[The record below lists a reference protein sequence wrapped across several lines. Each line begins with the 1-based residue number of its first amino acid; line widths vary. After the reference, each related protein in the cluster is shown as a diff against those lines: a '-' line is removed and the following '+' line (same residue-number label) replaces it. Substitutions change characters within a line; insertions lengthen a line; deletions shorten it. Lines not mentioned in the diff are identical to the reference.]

1 MGRADVV
8 ASRLRAE
15 TIGQFAHA
23 GATALLYVVLARLL
37 SPDAYGLIFL
47 ALAVIQVSRVVSDWG
62 IGKST
67 ARYVSEYRVN
77 DPTQVRHILEFG
89 GVVAITSVTLVGAV
103 LYVSADW
110 LATLIGT
117 PAVAPY
123 LRVGTLVLVT
133 FAGVSYL
140 RAVFQGA
147 EQIEYA
153 GLIQGL
159 EGLLRLLFATVFV
172 LLGTG
177 GLGALTGFAIGGI
190 VACLIGV
197 TTFYRRTY
205 RPHLDDVGP
214 IEDGLRRRI
223 VEYALPLAAT
233 RGANQLDR
241 QVDTVLVGAILTPV
255 AVAYYSLAKQVVT
268 IVDRPA
274 KILGFVIAP
283 TLSADNAAG
292 DTDTVR
298 RLYEEA
304 LGYMLM
310 LYIPAGVGLVLV
322 AEPVITLAFGSE
334 YAGAAPVLQ
343 ILALYAALQGVL
355 RITSEAL
362 DYLGRAKTRAYAR
375 GTAAVA
381 NVVLTVALLPVMGVV
396 GAAWATIVTHSLYT
410 GVNLLIMYHEIR
422 FDVYTIGWSVAQTT
436 AITAAMAVVVVAV
449 LTLTTAA
456 WIAVPAIV
464 SGVVVWAI
472 GVHSAGLLDMRRV
485 SAVVS

>member
-15 TIGQFAHA
+15 TIGQFVHA

-37 SPDAYGLIFL
+37 SPDAYGLVFL
-47 ALAVIQVSRVVSDWG
+47 ALAVVQVSRVISDWG

-67 ARYVSEYRVN
+67 ARYVSEYRID
-77 DPTQVRHILEFG
+77 DPTQIRHILEFG
-89 GVVAITSVTLVGAV
+89 GAVAVVSVALVGTV
-103 LYVSADW
+103 LYTGADS
-110 LATLIGT
+110 LATLVGT

-123 LRVGTLVLVT
+123 LQVGTIVLVT
-133 FAGVSYL
+133 FACISYL

-153 GLIQGL
+153 GLVQGL
-159 EGLLRLLFATVFV
+159 EGLLRLLFATVFA

-177 GLGALTGFAIGGI
+177 GIGALAGFAVGGVI
-190 VACLIGV
+190 ACLIGV
-197 TTFYRRTY
+197 TTFYRKTY
-205 RPHLDDVGP
+205 RPHLDEVGP
-214 IEDGLRRRI
+214 VEDGLRRRI

-233 RGANQLDR
+233 RGANQLDK

-292 DTDTVR
+292 DTETVR

-322 AEPVITLAFGSE
+322 AEPVIVLAFGSE

-343 ILALYAALQGVL
+343 ILAMYASFQGVL

-375 GTAAVA
+375 GSAAVA
-381 NVVLTVALLPVMGVV
+381 NVVLTVILLPIMGVV
-396 GAAWATIVTHSLYT
+396 GAAWATIITHSLYT
-410 GVNLLIMYHEIR
+410 GVNLLIMYREIR
-422 FDVYTIGWSVAQTT
+422 FDVSTIGWTVARTT
-436 AITAAMAVVVVAV
+436 AITAAMAGVVVAV
-449 LTLTTAA
+449 LALTTAA
-456 WIAVPAIV
+456 WIALPAILA
-464 SGVVVWAI
+464 GVAVWAL
-472 GVHSAGLLDMRRV
+472 GVHSTGLLDLRRV
-485 SAVVS
+485 SAVM